1 MKVQING
8 EQRETPE
15 GLTVESLL
23 NWLRLPV
30 DRVAVE
36 RNRQLVLRREWA
48 ETPLQEGDSLEI
60 VQLVGGGAPTT
71 RIEERLIL

>member
-48 ETPLQEGDSLEI
+48 ETPVHEGDCLEI